1 MVEELAARA
10 WEREHFSLQAV
21 DAYPEYKATA
31 KQCTNWTA
39 PVSLAHHTLEM
50 MRAKYPFE
58 KSEAALRAHSRRF
71 FAGCDP
77 NWDLMVQTCM
87 LPLEDEGNGIQ
98 NIWTFTRV
106 GPTNLGPD
114 AYLCIALIPKMP
126 TEPTTTFVSTFG
138 ANIESYT
145 KICVVASLGQQL
157 IQHRTARRL

>member
-87 LPLEDEGNGIQ
+87 LPLEDKDILDFDSHSPGG
-98 NIWTFTRV
+98 
-106 GPTNLGPD
+106 LSLSLPD
-114 AYLCIALIPKMP
+114 GFEI
-126 TEPTTTFVSTFG
+126 
-138 ANIESYT
+138 
-145 KICVVASLGQQL
+145 
-157 IQHRTARRL
+157 